1 MSVGVSARVCRALP
15 VVTLGMLALWVSP
28 ARAVDKDA
36 QVWVPITARI
46 KLADRWKLYLEGQQ
60 RMGGNGMRQE
70 VIRSAIGY
78 YLKPYWGLYLGY
90 GWNPSFNDFR
100 NENRVYQESL
110 FDQHFGDLRL
120 INRTR
125 LEQRFIE
132 DAQGVAIR
140 LRHMIKVLYP
150 LEHTHHLFFSAYD
163 EPFADLNNVT
173 NGPRA
178 GFDQNRAYVGFRY
191 QVTHAVGVELAY
203 MNQFQNKTTEDIS
216 SNNAVV
222 SLDFSL

>member
-1 MSVGVSARVCRALP
+1 MP
-15 VVTLGMLALWVSP
+15 
-28 ARAVDKDA
+28 
-36 QVWVPITARI
+36 
-46 KLADRWKLYLEGQQ
+46 
-60 RMGGNGMRQE
+60 N
-70 VIRSAIGY
+70 
-78 YLKPYWGLYLGY
+78 LK
-90 GWNPSFNDFR
+90 
-100 NENRVYQESL
+100 
-110 FDQHFGDLRL
+110 DLRKR
-120 INRTR
+120 IGSVRST
-125 LEQRFIE
+125 QQITK
-132 DAQGVAIR
+132 A
-140 LRHMIKVLYP
+140 MIKVLYP